1 MTVATQNYRERCA
14 EFLRAQR
21 ETKGLTL
28 LDVSERSGLRIQYIS
43 DCEHALRNVGLDNL
57 ERLFLGLGIV
67 VGDSTQP
74 SIALR
79 TRFAKNMR
87 TLRDEQGLSQEALA
101 SLSGVHRTFVS
112 MVERGVRNI
121 TIDNVE
127 RLAQALRVSEEVLLG
142 LG

>member
-101 SLSGVHRTFVS
+101 SLSGYIELSSAWLSAGYATS
-112 MVERGVRNI
+112 
-121 TIDNVE
+121 
-127 RLAQALRVSEEVLLG
+127 RLTTWND
-142 LG
+142 

>member
-1 MTVATQNYRERCA
+1 
-14 EFLRAQR
+14 
-21 ETKGLTL
+21 
-28 LDVSERSGLRIQYIS
+28 
-43 DCEHALRNVGLDNL
+43 LRNVGLDNL